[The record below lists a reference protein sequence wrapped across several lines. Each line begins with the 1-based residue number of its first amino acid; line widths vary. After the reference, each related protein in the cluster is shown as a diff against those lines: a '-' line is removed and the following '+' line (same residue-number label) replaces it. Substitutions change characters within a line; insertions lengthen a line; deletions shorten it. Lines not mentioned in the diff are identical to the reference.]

1 MTSRVGLTNTFPN
14 SSVVPPGTKWE
25 WDYGDGGT
33 SSDPIGSHVYTEAG
47 TYKVKLSATVPN
59 IPKPFPSNELSIL
72 IEEFR
77 KITTPKGKI
86 YIGQEFPF
94 TNPNKQQPGDKYV
107 WTFGDGE
114 TSELHSPK
122 HHYKT
127 PGDKTI
133 TLTTTIGGVKNVDQ
147 VTLTVYP
154 IIAKASSAA
163 TTAREDEDIQFR
175 NNTEGPPGM
184 TWKWDFGDNTPK
196 SSEKEPSHTYTEAGE
211 YEITLTAKAPNVEP
225 KTSKPLKVKVT
236 PVFVT
241 PDILTISITPKE
253 IGADGNYTAKIIV
266 EVTGTYKE
274 LKLKIK
280 GNLGTIQSPSPQTMK
295 DVKGGKHTFEII
307 VPEPPTSVTRAPLEG
322 KLEITATI
330 FPDDPNDEKKAT
342 GYAKTE
348 TLPITLIPQK
358 PAWLLYAY
366 ILAGLIILGIIV
378 TLVVMAKRPVVPGTV
393 TVSGDETYLSSPS
406 VGGAKKGKKTI
417 QLGELSSAAPEY
429 DDYWMVITA
438 TRRDRTNRLRIS
450 ASLNTKLESE
460 GELVVNGEY
469 HDFNKPVACSNV
481 MTFEWTDENGQKME
495 VIYDPQQ
502 SEDDFG
508 YDDHSEDDDF
518 ENF

>member
-1 MTSRVGLTNTFPN
+1 MTSRVGDKVVFPN
-14 SSVVPPGTKWE
+14 DNLVPPGTKWE

-33 SSDPIGSHVYTEAG
+33 SNDPIGSHVYAEAG

-59 IPKPFPSNELSIL
+59 IPKPFFSNELEIL
-72 IEEFR
+72 IEPLVKF
-77 KITTPKGKI
+77 KVPDQKI

-94 TNPNKQQPGDKYV
+94 TNPNKQQPGDKYM

-114 TSELHSPK
+114 TSQLHSPE
-122 HHYKT
+122 HYYKT

-133 TLTTTIGGVKNVDQ
+133 TLTTTIGSVKNVDQ
-147 VTLTVYP
+147 GTLTVYP
-154 IIAKASSAA
+154 IIAKASSSA
-163 TTAREDEDIQFR
+163 TTVREDEDIQFR

-184 TWKWDFGDNTPK
+184 KWEWDFGDNTPE
-196 SSEKEPSHTYTEAGE
+196 SNEKEPSHTYTKAGE
-211 YEITLTAKAPNVEP
+211 YEVTLTVRSPNVDP
-225 KTSKPLKVKVT
+225 IDYKLRIIVK

-241 PDILTISITPKE
+241 PGILNISIDPKE

-280 GNLGTIQSPSPQTMK
+280 GNLGTIQSPPPQTMK
-295 DVKGGKHTFEII
+295 DAKGGKHTFEII
-307 VPEPPTSVTRAPLEG
+307 VPEPPTSVTKSPVEG
-322 KLEITATI
+322 KLEITAI
-330 FPDDPNDEKKAT
+330 IISNDPEDAKKDD
-342 GYAKTE
+342 GYSKVESKTL
-348 TLPITLIPQK
+348 TVIPQQ

-366 ILAGLIILGIIV
+366 ILAGLIVLGIIA
-378 TLVVMAKRPVVPGTV
+378 TLVILAKRPVVPGTV

-417 QLGELSSAAPEY
+417 QLGELSASATEY

-438 TRRDRTNRLRIS
+438 ARRDRTNRLRIS

-460 GELVVNGEY
+460 GDLVVNGEY

-518 ENF
+518 EDF

>member
-1 MTSRVGLTNTFPN
+1 
-14 SSVVPPGTKWE
+14 
-25 WDYGDGGT
+25 
-33 SSDPIGSHVYTEAG
+33 
-47 TYKVKLSATVPN
+47 
-59 IPKPFPSNELSIL
+59 
-72 IEEFR
+72 
-77 KITTPKGKI
+77 
-86 YIGQEFPF
+86 
-94 TNPNKQQPGDKYV
+94 
-107 WTFGDGE
+107 
-114 TSELHSPK
+114 
-122 HHYKT
+122 
-127 PGDKTI
+127 
-133 TLTTTIGGVKNVDQ
+133 
-147 VTLTVYP
+147 
-154 IIAKASSAA
+154 
-163 TTAREDEDIQFR
+163 
-175 NNTEGPPGM
+175 
-184 TWKWDFGDNTPK
+184 
-196 SSEKEPSHTYTEAGE
+196 
-211 YEITLTAKAPNVEP
+211 
-225 KTSKPLKVKVT
+225 
-236 PVFVT
+236 VT

-417 QLGELSSAAPEY
+417 QLGELSSAAP
-429 DDYWMVITA
+429 
-438 TRRDRTNRLRIS
+438 
-450 ASLNTKLESE
+450 
-460 GELVVNGEY
+460 
-469 HDFNKPVACSNV
+469 
-481 MTFEWTDENGQKME
+481 
-495 VIYDPQQ
+495 
-502 SEDDFG
+502 
-508 YDDHSEDDDF
+508 
-518 ENF
+518 